1 LLIPMVIEPGQVR
14 AVRASLEEIAVRTGH
29 RLPLVA
35 AMVEVPGAVAMAD
48 RIATEVG
55 LFSIGTNDL
64 TSLQLGLDRTR
75 PGGAP
80 AHHPAVLRLIA
91 DTVAAARHAQIPV
104 EVCGEAASD
113 PKVMPLLVGLGV
125 HELSVGAAMV
135 ASVRAWVR
143 ALDFE
148 EASRVALR
156 ALDAESAAEVQ
167 SLTRPL
173 RGLLDDAGE

>member
-1 LLIPMVIEPGQVR
+1 M
-14 AVRASLEEIAVRTGH
+14 
-29 RLPLVA
+29 
-35 AMVEVPGAVAMAD
+35 
-48 RIATEVG
+48 
-55 LFSIGTNDL
+55 
-64 TSLQLGLDRTR
+64 TS
-75 PGGAP
+75 P
-80 AHHPAVLRLIA
+80 ACSWG
-91 DTVAAARHAQIPV
+91 PV

-125 HELSVGAAMV
+125 DELSVGAAMV
-135 ASVRAWVR
+135 ATVRAWVR

-173 RGLLDDAGE
+173 RGLLDDAGQ